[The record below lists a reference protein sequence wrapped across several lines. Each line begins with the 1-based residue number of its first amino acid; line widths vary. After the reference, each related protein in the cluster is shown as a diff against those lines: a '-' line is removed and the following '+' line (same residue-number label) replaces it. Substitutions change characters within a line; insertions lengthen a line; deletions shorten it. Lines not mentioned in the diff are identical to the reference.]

1 MKRSF
6 SIRVVLVRSLYERN
20 IGAVSRAMS
29 NMGIDQLILIAP
41 QCEITYEAQQA
52 AATGQT
58 GLQQR
63 ITYSSWDEF
72 YQKEPDSI
80 RIAFTARDGKGRTV
94 QDLREV
100 YDYIRDESPQFK
112 HESDQPVF
120 VHLIFGPEDWGLS
133 NEDTALVNYC
143 ACIPT
148 FGDNWSLNL
157 AQAAL
162 IAMYDLRRSWGGTR
176 TILDGQQQARI
187 KDLKQAPVFPETA
200 LYTWLSEM
208 GFDLSKRR
216 INVFT
221 VMRRMLLSNAPTRKE
236 LVILET
242 VLQQSIRKLRE
253 WKELQHLKNK

>member
-1 MKRSF
+1 MKRPF

-41 QCEITYEAQQA
+41 QCEITYEAQQT
-52 AATGQT
+52 AATGQN
-58 GLQQR
+58 GLQNR
-63 ITYSSWDEF
+63 IVYSSWEEF
-72 YQKEPDSI
+72 YKNEPESI
-80 RIAFTARDGKGRTV
+80 RVAFTARDGKGRTV
-94 QDLREV
+94 RDLREV
-100 YDYIRDESPQFK
+100 YDFIRDEAPQFQVSS
-112 HESDQPVF
+112 ESPVY

-133 NEDTALVNYC
+133 NEDTELAHYC

-162 IAMYDLRRSWGGTR
+162 IAMYDLRRSWGGKR
-176 TILDGQQQARI
+176 TQLDGQQKGRI
-187 KDLKQAPVFPETA
+187 TDLGRADVFPEET
-200 LYTWLSEM
+200 LKTWLTEM

-253 WKELQHLKNK
+253 WKELQKHK